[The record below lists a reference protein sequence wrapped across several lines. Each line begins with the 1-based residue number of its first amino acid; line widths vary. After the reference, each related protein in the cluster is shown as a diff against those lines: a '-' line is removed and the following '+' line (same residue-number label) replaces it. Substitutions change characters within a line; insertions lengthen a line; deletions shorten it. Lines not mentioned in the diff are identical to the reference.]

1 MVAKLLREFP
11 ASKQELQIQ
20 SQGEE
25 KVGYKFCLPSMVL
38 SLLLFSVPMNRG
50 RRDIFSVPLRQ
61 EVEDI

>member
-25 KVGYKFCLPSMVL
+25 KVGYKFFLPSMVL

>member
-11 ASKQELQIQ
+11 ASKQELKIQ

-25 KVGYKFCLPSMVL
+25 KVGYKFFCPQHGSE
-38 SLLLFSVPMNRG
+38 SSVVSCPMNRG

-61 EVEDI
+61 EVEDV

>member
-1 MVAKLLREFP
+1 MKNE
-11 ASKQELQIQ
+11 KIKIQELQLRMQQ

-25 KVGYKFCLPSMVL
+25 KVGYKFFLPSMVL